1 MFTGAEVLIMWRLVD
16 DLEYKLKGEK
26 NFFFSFIVSG
36 KVSTGKVGS
45 K

>member
-26 NFFFSFIVSG
+26 KTFFFFIVSG